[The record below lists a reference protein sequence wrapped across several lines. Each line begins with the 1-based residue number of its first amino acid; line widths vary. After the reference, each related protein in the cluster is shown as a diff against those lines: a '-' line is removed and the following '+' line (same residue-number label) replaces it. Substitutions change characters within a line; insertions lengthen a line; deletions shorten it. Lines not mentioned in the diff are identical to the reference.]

1 MDDIQDLVLT
11 TVDNPYNPHTQYEQW
26 RRWDIENEYY
36 TESFLARMLDLPLD
50 MDLDDELSINILTI
64 RTIQDIIDNDDANI
78 YKLVSAEG

>member
-64 RTIQDIIDNDDANI
+64 RAIQDIIDNDDANI